1 VALNGG
7 GQATLPTSFS
17 KPGVY
22 SLTANYAGDTNCPA
36 GATQVALSLTVN
48 APTAEVPEA
57 DTLLL
62 LGSGLGGLAMWARW
76 QWSKRR
82 KM

>member
-1 VALNGG
+1 
-7 GQATLPTSFS
+7 
-17 KPGVY
+17 
-22 SLTANYAGDTNCPA
+22 LTANYAGDTNCPA